1 MRIHLSNSADRDA
14 TVIATSLPAKEKT
27 IPAKEGA
34 PVDFRRYV
42 AAGENHL
49 HDNLAAKFGKNDY
62 SAELISGDPEI
73 DFEMVGRT
81 ISGTST
87 LLLDSDK
94 NPIYCAPEIFEIS
107 YGADGTETERK
118 TPVDVAP
125 NVNEDV
131 PVKFTGRLI
140 EKSEF
145 VRKFAIKRT
154 MQIQH
159 VDGVTFDYLHSIA
172 SELDK
177 GKSVMLLGAG
187 PGGKAPIVLA
197 LNGTPYRAFL
207 EGRINGDSFLLLLHL
222 SNMELKKPA
231 QKKQEAE

>member
-1 MRIHLSNSADRDA
+1 MKIHLSNTSDRDA

-27 IPAKEGA
+27 IPAKEGKA
-34 PVDFRRYV
+34 VEFKRYV

-49 HDNLAAKFGKNDY
+49 HENLSEKYGKNDY
-62 SAELISGDPEI
+62 SAELIYGDPEI

-87 LLLDSDK
+87 LLLDSEK

-107 YGADGTETERK
+107 YGPDGVETERK
-118 TPVDVAP
+118 APVDVAP
-125 NVNEDV
+125 NANEEI

-154 MQIQH
+154 MQVQH
-159 VDGVTFDYLHSIA
+159 VDGVTFDYLFNIA
-172 SELDK
+172 KELSEK
-177 GKSVMLLGAG
+177 KSVMLLGAG
-187 PGGKAPIVLA
+187 QGGKSPLVLA
-197 LNGTPYRAFL
+197 SNGTPYRAFL
-207 EGRINGDSFLLLLHL
+207 EGRIQNDSFLLLLHL
-222 SNMELKKPA
+222 SNMELKKPV
-231 QKKQEAE
+231 QKVKEAD